1 MIPFLDLKAQY
12 QSIKSEIDTAVLGVL
27 ASGQYI
33 LGEEVARLEQ
43 EFADYCDVKHGGK
56 SKKAETTK
64 PDAGRNRSACLQL
77 AADQR
82 KPVSFRTIT

>member
-12 QSIKSEIDTAVLGVL
+12 QSIKSEIDAAVLGVL

-43 EFADYCDVKHGGK
+43 E
-56 SKKAETTK
+56 
-64 PDAGRNRSACLQL
+64 
-77 AADQR
+77 
-82 KPVSFRTIT
+82 